1 MKWLSISL
9 IAFLVL
15 QLFTYTTA
23 SAQSSSTSL
32 SIKDNLQVNNK
43 ISKDLTDSFQKK
55 KEVTYLVKMKD
66 QADTA
71 KAAKNA
77 AATAQKT
84 DSSLTS
90 SQIKRV
96 KTSAVVTEL
105 KSTALESQQSLK
117 KYLESATEKGKV
129 SSYNSYYI
137 VNAMAVTSNEEIMK
151 EIAAMPEVEKVL
163 PNRVRK
169 LTPAEQETVK
179 EMKLAKETNAT
190 EWNIDRVGAPEV
202 WEEMGIDGSGVVVA
216 NIDTGVQWDHPAL
229 QDQYRGF
236 DASNPDQTD
245 HELNWFD
252 ATAGEETPYDDQGHG
267 THTMG
272 TMVGTDDDGSNQIG
286 VAPGAKWIAVKAF
299 TAAGG
304 TDADLLEA
312 GEWVLAPKD
321 ADGTPHPEA
330 APDVVNNSW
339 GGGPGL
345 DEWYRPMVQNWIS
358 AGIIPVFSAGN
369 DGPGDGTVAAPA
381 NYPEVIAVAATDSSD
396 GLASFSSRG
405 PSPYDGEIKPDI
417 AAPGVNIRSSVPG
430 SSYESGWNG
439 TSMAGPHVA
448 ATAALLLQA
457 DSSLSV
463 EDVKDILMETADTT
477 TNSQYPEDPNEG
489 FGHGIVNAFNAVSAV
504 VSGVGEITG
513 NVYKE
518 GDDSEE
524 PAIEHVAPE
533 DTYEGV
539 PLSLA
544 AQVNDNVSVDTV
556 ELQYR
561 LDGGDWETIAAELV
575 QGDFT
580 EGTYQAVIPGEAIAG
595 DSLEYKWKAV
605 DFGENEVETDVY
617 QVSIKEAIST
627 GYEEDFE
634 ANPVGWLS
642 FGENNSWQWGVPESG
657 PEEAASG
664 ENVYGTN
671 LAGDYDND
679 ANMTLVMPPVEV
691 PEGDTF
697 LQFKSWFNLE
707 NNYDYGHVVVSTDME
722 SWDQLQEFNGTTEGW
737 TDTEVDLSEY
747 AGQNVFV
754 GFHVD
759 TDLSVVREGW
769 YIDDVALTDQADG
782 STASLH
788 RNTTKKAKAAKQDK
802 KSADKKVEK
811 KKKVNPKK
819 LAPSKLKDVT
829 APQLAKGEIDDQYQ
843 PNLLPLDATVTVLE
857 TDRSVDTN
865 PADGS
870 FRLLHG
876 AGDYTLQAD
885 AYGFYAEEQAV
896 EVPEEGSVE
905 ANFTLNPI
913 PTGTVSGQVVNEETG
928 EPIEGATLML
938 VEDAAVDP
946 VETGADG
953 SYSIEAYEGD
963 YTIRVMAPDFHA
975 KEVAVSIEGDE
986 TVELTIEMDPFIGY
1000 PGEIGYDDGTAENA
1014 RAFYDAGNGWAV
1026 KMSLAEGQESAMVTG
1041 GLFRFWTED
1050 WPVPGGEEFQ
1060 VAVYDAS
1067 GPDGAPGEKLGGP
1080 YDATAL
1086 RNGEWTRVDL
1096 ADKGIS
1102 VSGDFY
1108 MVYIQSQPNPNTP
1121 GLGTDEDGENAGR
1134 SWQLVDGGWSQTP
1147 ESEGNYMIRALVSY
1161 AAEAPV
1167 IESPSDN
1174 SYTKEEVVTV
1184 TGSAAPSTTLTVYN
1198 NEEEAA
1204 VTEVNEDGEFSV
1216 DVTLESGANSLTAV
1230 SSTDNGST
1238 DPSDPVVITLDQQKP
1253 ELTITS
1259 PEDGEKT
1266 NKEVVKVTGEVV
1278 EDNLDKVV
1286 VNGQKAD
1293 VDEDGAFSKRILVD
1307 DGENEIKVRA
1317 VDKAGNARVNTITI
1331 DAKLTAPEITN
1342 VTPEEDVY
1350 LQAGESVKIEFD
1362 SDADL
1367 DATFYIKMPLTN
1379 LSNNATELPMTET
1392 EDGHYVGYWTATSNV
1407 VAEGAEIV
1415 VKVGDDYG
1423 NVTEAAAEGKLF
1435 INTED

>member
-15 QLFTYTTA
+15 QLFTYTTV
-23 SAQSSSTSL
+23 SAQGSSANL
-32 SIKDNLQVNNK
+32 SIKDNPHITNK

-66 QADTA
+66 QADTT

-77 AATAQKT
+77 STNAQKN
-84 DSSLTS
+84 DSSLTA
-90 SQIKRV
+90 SQIKRI

-105 KSTALESQQSLK
+105 KSTALESQQSLQT
-117 KYLESATEKGKV
+117 YLNRAEQEGEV
-129 SSYNSYYI
+129 SSFHSYYI
-137 VNAMAVTSNEEIMK
+137 VNAMAVTSNEKVMK

-169 LTPAEQETVK
+169 LAPAAQEAVK
-179 EMKLAKETNAT
+179 EMKRAKETDAV
-190 EWNIDRVGAPEV
+190 EWNISRIGAPEV
-202 WEEMGIDGSGVVVA
+202 WEEMGIDGSGVVIA

-229 QDQYRGF
+229 QHQYRGF

-252 ATAGEETPYDDQGHG
+252 ATAGQETPYDDQGHG

-272 TMVGTDDDGSNQIG
+272 TMVGVDEGGTNQIG
-286 VAPGAKWIAVKAF
+286 VAPGAKWMAVKAF

-312 GEWVLAPKD
+312 GEWILAPVD
-321 ADGTPHPEA
+321 SDGTSHPEA
-330 APDVVNNSW
+330 APDIVNNSW

-358 AGIIPVFSAGN
+358 AGIVPVFSAGN
-369 DGPGDGTVAAPA
+369 DGPGDGTIAAPA
-381 NYPEVIAVAATDSSD
+381 NYPEVIAVAATDSND

-430 SSYESGWNG
+430 SNYESGWNG
-439 TSMAGPHVA
+439 TSMAAPGVA

-463 EDVKDILMETADTT
+463 GDVREILQETADTT
-477 TNSQYPEDPNEG
+477 TSDQYPEDPNEG
-489 FGHGIVNAFNAVSAV
+489 FGNGIVNAFNAVSAV

-513 NVYKE
+513 NVYKDGE
-518 GDDSEE
+518 DNEE
-524 PAIEHVAPE
+524 PVIEHEAPAE
-533 DTYEGV
+533 TYEGV
-539 PLSLA
+539 PLSLVA
-544 AQVNDNVSVDTV
+544 EVSDNVSVGSV
-556 ELQYR
+556 ELKYR
-561 LDGGDWETIAAELV
+561 LDGGNWETVTTELIR
-575 QGDFT
+575 GDYT
-580 EGTYQAVIPGEAIAG
+580 AGTYQAVIPGDAIGG
-595 DSLEYKWKAV
+595 DMLEYKWAV
-605 DFGENEVETDVY
+605 SDFGENDVESEVY
-617 QVSIKEAIST
+617 QVAIKEAIST

-634 ANPVGWLS
+634 TNPVGWLS

-664 ENVYGTN
+664 EKVYGTN
-671 LAGDYDND
+671 LTGDYDNN

-691 PEGDTF
+691 PEGETF
-697 LQFKSWFNLE
+697 LQFKTWFNLE

-722 SWDQLQEFNGTTEGW
+722 NWDQLEEFNGTTDSW
-737 TDTEVDLSEY
+737 SATEIDLSDY
-747 AGQNVFV
+747 AGQQVFV

-759 TDLSVVREGW
+759 TDFSVVREGW
-769 YIDDVALTDQADG
+769 YIDDVELSDQAES

-788 RNTTKKAKAAKQDK
+788 
-802 KSADKKVEK
+802 KSKTEKVLAGMQVNETADKKVEK

-819 LAPSKLKDVT
+819 LSPSKVKDVT
-829 APQLAKGEIDDQYQ
+829 APQLAKGETDEQYQ

-857 TDRSVDTN
+857 TDRSVNTN

-876 AGDYTLQAD
+876 AGEYTLQAD
-885 AYGFYAEEQAV
+885 AYGYYAEEQAV
-896 EVPEEGSVE
+896 DVPEEGSVE

-913 PTGTVSGQVVNEETG
+913 PTGTVSGQVINEETG
-928 EPIEGATLML
+928 EPIEGATLMV

-946 VETGADG
+946 VETDGEG

-963 YTIRVMAPDFHA
+963 YTIRVMAPNFHA
-975 KEVAVSIEGDE
+975 KEVSVSIEADE
-986 TVELTIEMDPFIGY
+986 TTELTIEMDPFIGY

-1026 KMSLAEGQESAMVTG
+1026 KMSLADGQESAMVTG

-1067 GPDGAPGEKLGGP
+1067 GPDGSPGQKLGGP

-1086 RNGEWTRVDL
+1086 RNGEWTHVDL

-1108 MVYIQSQPNPNTP
+1108 MVYIQTQPNPNTP

-1134 SWQLVDGGWSQTP
+1134 SWQLVDGGWSPTP
-1147 ESEGNYMIRALVSY
+1147 ESEGNYMIRALVNY

-1167 IESPSDN
+1167 IESPSNN
-1174 SYTKEEVVTV
+1174 SYTNEEVVTV
-1184 TGSAAPSTTLTVYN
+1184 TGSAAPATTLTVYN

-1204 VTEVNEDGEFSV
+1204 VTEVGEDGTFSAE
-1216 DVTLESGANSLTAV
+1216 VTLESGANSLTAV

-1253 ELTITS
+1253 GITITS

-1266 NKEVVKVTGEVV
+1266 NKEVVNVTGEV
-1278 EDNLDKVV
+1278 EEINLDKIL

-1293 VDEDGAFSKRILVD
+1293 VGEDGAFSKRILLD
-1307 DGENEIKVRA
+1307 EGENEIKVRA
-1317 VDKAGNARVNTITI
+1317 VDKAGNARVKTITI
-1331 DAKLTAPEITN
+1331 DAKLTAPEISN
-1342 VTPEEDVY
+1342 VTPEEDVT
-1350 LQAGESVKIEFD
+1350 LQAGETVKIEFD
-1362 SDADL
+1362 SEADL

-1392 EDGHYVGYWTATSNV
+1392 EDGHYVGYWTATSNLI
-1407 VAEGAEIV
+1407 AEGAEVV

-1423 NVTEAAAEGKLF
+1423 NVSEAAAKGKLF
-1435 INTED
+1435 INPED